1 MNSFYTDSELKEIG
15 FKSVGSNILLSRKA
29 SIYSP
34 EKISIGNNVR
44 IDDFCILSG
53 NITIGNYCRIAAYC
67 ALYGSHGIVMEDYS
81 GMAMKCT
88 VLSASDDY
96 SGDFLIGPIYPE
108 NLTNV
113 QGGTVTF
120 KHFSQLGAGCIVFP
134 NVTMNEGAVA
144 GAMTLVNRDLS
155 SWTINTG
162 IPVNKSRPRKRG
174 LLEKVKKLAV
184 SNGGGYSSIL
194 KLCGC
199 SCFDLRSAA

>member
-1 MNSFYTDSELKEIG
+1 MNSFYTETELCGIG
-15 FKSVGSNILLSRKA
+15 FKTVGKNVLISRKC

-34 EKISIGNNVR
+34 ETISIGSNVR

-108 NLTNV
+108 NFKNIS
-113 QGGTVTF
+113 GGTVTF
-120 KHFSQLGAGCIVFP
+120 KYYSQLGAGCLVFP
-134 NVTMNEGAVA
+134 CVTLNEGSVA
-144 GAMTLVNRDLS
+144 GAMTLVNRSLEP
-155 SWTINTG
+155 WTINTG
-162 IPVNKSRPRKRG
+162 IPVNKSRPRKKG
-174 LLEKVKKLAV
+174 LLKMVEMLDTQKY
-184 SNGGGYSSIL
+184 NGGGITI
-194 KLCGC
+194 G
-199 SCFDLRSAA
+199 